1 MEQLSEDSTDIFCDN
16 LVDTYYPKRP
26 IEKRKQARL
35 VLHMKYNPQTQ
46 PEAYYFSILILF
58 KPWRNTE
65 ELKGNQETYHNA
77 FIEIKD
83 DLSAALKYHDKLQ
96 MIQNAMD
103 EANKLIKQQELEKT
117 LTQKSE
123 HLEIADPLDATEVI
137 KDVQDLIEKVAETK
151 DIDVDQS
158 IKNLNVDQLR
168 IFNTIT
174 STMSSDNKVI
184 RLFVS
189 GFGGTGKSYLIE
201 NLVLWNKLKRNK
213 NTAVAAPTGIA
224 AFNIQGLTV
233 HRLLQLPVE
242 QGGTAKYKPLSDN
255 ALKRIRQSLKNV
267 DFIIIDEISMISNVT
282 LTYIHLRL
290 TEIFCTSDKK
300 DGWFGKIHI
309 VVFGDLLQLPPVREE
324 FAFISLTRS
333 QIDKYI
339 KGMLSFNLWTLFEY
353 EELTI
358 NMRQKNDK
366 GYSEILGKLRLGYLT
381 NSDIETLLKRKIS
394 FSSNIP
400 SKSFHELCQYLSNL
414 PTNTVC
420 LMPTKDMYSI
430 LNNTMLNKLECE
442 EIKLIANDCYK
453 CPKRLEKR
461 VLKILNED
469 DDNVCGISRVI
480 TIKIGCK
487 IMIRRNIDVS
497 IGLVNGTI
505 ATVIAVTKGK
515 TGIDSVTIRLQSN
528 QEYSIKQLE
537 YQFQIL
543 DQVFITRKQF
553 PICLSY
559 AITIHKSQ
567 GLSLENAVIDAGNS
581 IFSCGQTYVALSR
594 VTKLKGLHLI
604 NLDPSSIKADESA
617 IK

>member
-1 MEQLSEDSTDIFCDN
+1 
-16 LVDTYYPKRP
+16 
-26 IEKRKQARL
+26 
-35 VLHMKYNPQTQ
+35 
-46 PEAYYFSILILF
+46 
-58 KPWRNTE
+58 
-65 ELKGNQETYHNA
+65 
-77 FIEIKD
+77 
-83 DLSAALKYHDKLQ
+83 
-96 MIQNAMD
+96 
-103 EANKLIKQQELEKT
+103 
-117 LTQKSE
+117 
-123 HLEIADPLDATEVI
+123 
-137 KDVQDLIEKVAETK
+137 
-151 DIDVDQS
+151 
-158 IKNLNVDQLR
+158 
-168 IFNTIT
+168 
-174 STMSSDNKVI
+174 MSSDNKVI
-184 RLFVS
+184 RLFIS

-255 ALKRIRQSLKNV
+255 ALKRIRQSLKNRFFAHQTKKTV
-267 DFIIIDEISMISNVT
+267 GLVK
-282 LTYIHLRL
+282 YIH
-290 TEIFCTSDKK
+290 
-300 DGWFGKIHI
+300 
-309 VVFGDLLQLPPVREE
+309 VVFGDLLQLPPMREE

-400 SKSFHELCQYLSNL
+400 SKSLHELCQYLSNL

-420 LMPTKDMYSI
+420 LMPTKDMCSI

-461 VLKILNED
+461 VLQILNED
-469 DDNVCGISRVI
+469 DDNACGISRVM

-543 DQVFITRKQF
+543 DQVFITREKF

-567 GLSLENAVIDAGNS
+567 GLSLENAVIDAGMS
-581 IFSCGQTYVALSR
+581 IFSCGQTYVTLSR
-594 VTKLKGLHLI
+594 VTKLEGLHLI

-617 IK
+617 IKEYNRLRNQYRTDLDIYNIPVKDVYKNSS